1 MTWAKIDIG
10 RISNIDYVFY
20 KKMTMSFVK
29 KYFLISKKQIR
40 TRTMNKVFQSIS

>member
-20 KKMTMSFVK
+20 QKMTMSFVK
-29 KYFLISKKQIR
+29 KYFFDKQK
-40 TRTMNKVFQSIS
+40 TNKNQDFK